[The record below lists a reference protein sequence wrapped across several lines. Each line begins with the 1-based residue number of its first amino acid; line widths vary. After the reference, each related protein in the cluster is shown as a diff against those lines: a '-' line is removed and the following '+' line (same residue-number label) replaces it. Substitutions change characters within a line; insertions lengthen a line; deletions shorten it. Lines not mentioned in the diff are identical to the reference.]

1 MAATRAVF
9 RDEILTDRQR
19 KNLAMLDVIRRL
31 GPVAKTEI
39 SKLTGF
45 NIVTVSNYVDEY
57 LERGLVLEK
66 GYDVSTG
73 GRRPILVELNTGAG
87 YLIGVGL
94 TMFHI
99 AAVLTNIKGEV
110 QNELKYD
117 RPAEAGEVVVQSI
130 VKIVD
135 DIIKLSKKD
144 PKEILGI
151 GLGMPGVIDDASRTM
166 RWPGAL
172 GTRDAIV
179 NVSLKELFEEKY
191 EIPTLVENDADAAV
205 FGEKWYSL
213 RQDVRNMLYMY
224 SGVSCGIIINGQI
237 YHGTTGSAGE
247 LGVFNPMDGDVKVWK
262 EESRKLGRWEM
273 DLGMVEE
280 AKAKGS
286 KEKVTVKAIFDAAKE
301 GDSLAREV
309 VEQAGARLGKK
320 IAFLVN
326 LLNPEIVVIGGGIEQ
341 AGYALLDSI
350 KRAVKAWAIDEA
362 TAGLKIIPAE
372 LGESAVSLGAAGLAL
387 SAVYAR
393 GMGNI
398 RELAKANSPNR

>member
-1 MAATRAVF
+1 MAAKAVF

-57 LERGLVLEK
+57 LERDLVVEK

-73 GRRPILVELNTGAG
+73 GRRPVLVELNTDAG

-94 TMFHI
+94 TMFHV

-117 RPAEAGEVVVQSI
+117 RPADAGEAVIQSI

-135 DIIKLSKKD
+135 DILRLSKKD

-151 GLGMPGVIDDASRTM
+151 GIGMPGVVDDASRTI

-172 GTRDAIV
+172 GTRDAII

-247 LGVFNPMDGDVKVWK
+247 LGIFNSTDGDVKTWK
-262 EESRKLGRWEM
+262 EESKRLGRWEM
-273 DLGMVEE
+273 DLGIIEE

-286 KEKVTVKAIFDAAKE
+286 KEKVTLKAIFDAAKE
-301 GDSLAREV
+301 GDELAREV
-309 VEQAGARLGKK
+309 LEQAGNRLGKK

-341 AGYALLDSI
+341 AGHLLLDSI
-350 KRAVKAWAIDEA
+350 RKTVKSWAIEEA
-362 TAGLKIIPAE
+362 TSGLKIIPAE
-372 LGESAVSLGAAGLAL
+372 LGDSAVSLGAASLAL

-398 RELAKANSPNR
+398 RELAKAK